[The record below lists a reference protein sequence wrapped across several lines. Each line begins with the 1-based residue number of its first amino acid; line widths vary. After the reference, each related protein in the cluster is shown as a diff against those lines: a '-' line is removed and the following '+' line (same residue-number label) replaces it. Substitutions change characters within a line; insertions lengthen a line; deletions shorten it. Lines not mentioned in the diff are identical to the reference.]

1 MPLVSVPLIGL
12 AGRPRLA
19 SAAVSTELSAAR
31 AGELA
36 RELGAVCRL
45 AGLDPAGAE
54 LVRYTVHAVYRLPA
68 AGAVARLAD
77 DSGAYLRARRVV
89 RTARWLAGHGAP
101 VARLLV
107 GVPQPVIAGRCA
119 ATFWVE
125 LADAGA
131 RPARDLAEPLHAL
144 HGLPASGPL
153 PRWSPFEPA
162 ARRLGNA
169 RGLPVADQ
177 RWLAAEWAAVERD
190 YRALVA
196 NPRPGLRTGIVHGD
210 AHPGNLLRDRSGGLV
225 LGDLD
230 GTGIGPLDW
239 DLVPSAVA
247 AIRFG
252 PPEGYAGLAAAYGR
266 DVTAQPSWPVL
277 RRIRELIMVTA
288 VTTDLAHRPA
298 LAAQHAHRMRTLRA
312 GDLDARWERY

>member
-1 MPLVSVPLIGL
+1 VL
-12 AGRPRLA
+12 
-19 SAAVSTELSAAR
+19 TELSAVR
-31 AGELA
+31 AAELA
-36 RELGAVCRL
+36 RELAAVCRV

-54 LVRYTVHAVYRLPA
+54 LVRYAVHAVYRLPA

-89 RTARWLAGHGAP
+89 RTARWLARHGAP
-101 VARLLV
+101 VARLLA
-107 GVPQPVIAGRCA
+107 GVPQPVAAGRCA

-125 LADAGA
+125 LADAGD

-144 HGLPASGPL
+144 HRLPASGPL
-153 PRWSPFEPA
+153 PRWSPFERA

-169 RGLPVADQ
+169 RGLPVAD
-177 RWLAAEWAAVERD
+177 RHWLAAEWATVERE
-190 YRALVA
+190 YRALA
-196 NPRPGLRTGIVHGD
+196 ADPRPDLRTGIVHGD

-230 GTGIGPLDW
+230 GAGIGPLDW
-239 DLVPSAVA
+239 DLVPAAVA

-252 PPEGYAGLAAAYGR
+252 PPEGYARLAAAYGR

-277 RRIRELIMVTA
+277 RRVRELIMVTA
-288 VTTDLAHRPA
+288 VTTDLGHRPA
-298 LAAQHAHRMRTLRA
+298 LAAEHAHRMRTLRA
-312 GDLDARWERY
+312 GELDARWERY